1 MRSYI
6 CTNSNRGL
14 DCNKRD
20 WAKAPGFF
28 GDDDFLKLVLS
39 KGASVDESQWSL
51 WMIITR
57 RQRSEGGDDIML
69 FTIGFTVEPTNE
81 REIFWTIHRW
91 MIAVL
96 FIVYRDLCHNSPL
109 LPQHNMCKKEL
120 SSLSSILA
128 EMTSWYFCLTHSS
141 SLIFVLVRN
150 SMYQYWARSMLLHH
164 IQSLCWH
171 EL

>member
-20 WAKAPGFF
+20 WAKAPGSI

-96 FIVYRDLCHNSPL
+96 FIVNRDLCHNSPL
-109 LPQHNMCKKEL
+109 LPQHNMWKE
-120 SSLSSILA
+120 
-128 EMTSWYFCLTHSS
+128 SWACCP
-141 SLIFVLVRN
+141 
-150 SMYQYWARSMLLHH
+150 
-164 IQSLCWH
+164 QSLLKWEDGTFVWH
-171 EL
+171 IPQAWYLYLTEIVCIST